1 MAYGDLMRFVWI
13 ALLLVVVAGGALRF
27 NAAASPTEYQSKDER
42 SYALLAKDLV
52 LKHKYG
58 VRGMKD
64 PVHWVPG
71 APVLFATAYYFDREP
86 PSTERPDVPAAY
98 PWQAGIGTLLIL
110 ATFAFAL
117 VLAGP
122 IAGLIAATAVA
133 FYPPLINASADL
145 LSEPLGALLATL
157 ALTVTVLAARDP
169 GRYRWRAVLAGLLF
183 AATVLTRADLALLP
197 LVAAGALA
205 GAAWLAARRS
215 AAALPSA
222 AVPASEDAAAG
233 EAASG
238 EAVPARRRR
247 LPVGARAAGL
257 ATAPFLVALL
267 LGVLPWTIY
276 ASNEAGSFVPLS
288 NGGGSNLFI
297 GTYLPGEGKLFG
309 TKKALAEETKQ
320 KFPEL
325 RSVRGYFQIRSQEVI
340 ATVASR
346 RPELSSEAALKAE
359 GIANLR
365 RYALG
370 QPVDFAGMMG
380 KKVWRLWGGYSVGT
394 DDRRVASVLT
404 YHLTFVFL
412 GFAALLIGLV
422 VTRRKLLL
430 LPAGALLYV
439 SALNS
444 ILVSESR
451 HNLTLM
457 PTLACAG
464 AAGAVLTVRHLRGRR
479 ATEDAPGA
487 TSEPATGSSPAAVA
501 L

>member
-1 MAYGDLMRFVWI
+1 MRFVWI
-13 ALLLVVVAGGALRF
+13 ALLVVVAAGGALRF
-27 NAAASPTEYQSKDER
+27 NAAANPTEYQSKDER
-42 SYALLAKDLV
+42 SYALLAKDIV

-86 PSTERPDVPAAY
+86 PRSEERPDVPAAY
-98 PWQAGIGTLLIL
+98 PWQAGVGTLLIL
-110 ATFAFAL
+110 ATFAFGL
-117 VLAGP
+117 VLAGRV
-122 IAGLIAATAVA
+122 AGLIAAAAVA
-133 FYPPLINASADL
+133 FYPPLIAASADL
-145 LSEPLGALLATL
+145 LSEPLGALLATV
-157 ALTVTVLAARDP
+157 ALTVTVLAIRDP
-169 GRYRWRAVLAGLLF
+169 GRYRWKAVLAGLLF

-197 LVAAGALA
+197 LVAAAAMG
-205 GAAWLAARRS
+205 GAAWMAQRGRTRATGEPEEVS
-215 AAALPSA
+215 
-222 AVPASEDAAAG
+222 G
-233 EAASG
+233 EASAEASG
-238 EAVPARRRR
+238 EGRRRR
-247 LPVGARAAGL
+247 GRIPVGPRAAGV
-257 ATAPFLVALL
+257 AMAPFLVALF

-276 ASNEAGSFVPLS
+276 ASNEAGTFVPLS

-320 KFPEL
+320 QFPEL

-340 ATVASR
+340 KTVALR
-346 RPELSSEAALKAE
+346 RPELSEEAALKAE
-359 GIANLR
+359 GLANLR

-370 QPVDFAGMMG
+370 QPVDFAWMMV
-380 KKVWRLWGGYSVGT
+380 KKVWRLWGGYSVGS
-394 DDRRVASVLT
+394 DQRRVASVMT
-404 YHLTFVFL
+404 YHLTLVFL
-412 GFAALLIGLV
+412 GFAALLVGLI

-451 HNLTLM
+451 HNLTLI

-464 AAGAVLTVRHLRGRR
+464 AAGGVLTVRHLRARR
-479 ATEDAPGA
+479 AAAAAPVEDGA
-487 TSEPATGSSPAAVA
+487 TGERQPAAVA
-501 L
+501 T

>member
-1 MAYGDLMRFVWI
+1 MRLVWI
-13 ALLLVVVAGGALRF
+13 ALLVVVVAGGALRF
-27 NAAASPTEYQSKDER
+27 NAAASPTDYQSKDER

-86 PSTERPDVPAAY
+86 PPTERPDVPAAY
-98 PWQAGIGTLLIL
+98 PWQATIGTLLIL

-122 IAGLIAATAVA
+122 IAGLIAATVVA

-157 ALTVTVLAARDP
+157 ALTVTVLAAQDP

-197 LVAAGALA
+197 LVAAAALA
-205 GAAWLAARRS
+205 GAAWMAARRS
-215 AAALPSA
+215 TLEPEAAAVASPATDPPSA
-222 AVPASEDAAAG
+222 AG
-233 EAASG
+233 ER
-238 EAVPARRRR
+238 VRTTARRRR
-247 LPVGARAAGL
+247 LPLGARAAGL
-257 ATAPFLVALL
+257 AVAPFLVALL
-267 LGVLPWTIY
+267 LGVLPWTVY

-309 TKKALAEETKQ
+309 TKKALAEETKRR
-320 KFPEL
+320 FPEL

-340 ATVASR
+340 KTVALR
-346 RPELSSEAALKAE
+346 RPELAPEAALKAE
-359 GIANLR
+359 GLANLR

-370 QPVDFAGMMG
+370 QPIAFAEMMA
-380 KKVWRLWGGYSVGT
+380 KKVWRLWGGYSVGS

-404 YHLTFVFL
+404 YHLSFVVL
-412 GFAALLIGLV
+412 GFTALLVGLV

-439 SALNS
+439 SALNA

-457 PTLACAG
+457 PTLACGG
-464 AAGAVLTVRHLRGRR
+464 AAGAVLTVRHLRARR
-479 ATEDAPGA
+479 
-487 TSEPATGSSPAAVA
+487 EPALAPVATNDAAADTSPAAVA

>member
-1 MAYGDLMRFVWI
+1 MAYGEAMRFVWI

-86 PSTERPDVPAAY
+86 PSSERPDIPAAY
-98 PWQAGIGTLLIL
+98 PWQAAIGTLLIL
-110 ATFAFAL
+110 ATFGFAF

-122 IAGLIAATAVA
+122 VAGLIAATAVA

-157 ALTVTVLAARDP
+157 ALIMTVLCARSP

-205 GAAWLAARRS
+205 GAAWLDARRS
-215 AAALPSA
+215 ELPKPR
-222 AVPASEDAAAG
+222 AV
-233 EAASG
+233 
-238 EAVPARRRR
+238 
-247 LPVGARAAGL
+247 LL
-257 ATAPFLVALL
+257 ATAPFLAALV

-276 ASNEAGSFVPLS
+276 ASDKAGTFVPLS

-309 TKKALAEETKQ
+309 TKKALAEEAKQ
-320 KFPEL
+320 QFPEL
-325 RSVRGYFQIRSQEVI
+325 RSVRGYFQIRSQEI
-340 ATVASR
+340 IKTVALR

-359 GIANLR
+359 GLANLR
-365 RYALG
+365 RYGLG
-370 QPVDFAGMMG
+370 QPIDFAGMMV
-380 KKVWRLWGGYSVGT
+380 KKVWRLWGGYSVGS

-412 GFAALLIGLV
+412 GFAALLTGLF

-464 AAGAVLTVRHLRGRR
+464 AAGAVLTVRHLRDRR
-479 ATEDAPGA
+479 AVAVEPVPGDGGPE
-487 TSEPATGSSPAAVA
+487 TPTAAVA